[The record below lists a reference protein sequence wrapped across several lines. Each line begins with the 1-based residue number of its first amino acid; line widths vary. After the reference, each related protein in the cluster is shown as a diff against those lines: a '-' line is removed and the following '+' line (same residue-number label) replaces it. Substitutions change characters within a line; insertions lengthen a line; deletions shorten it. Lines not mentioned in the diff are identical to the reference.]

1 MTTPKL
7 LAWKIEWRVRVEEE
21 LVRRKCAW
29 CGRDLGVK
37 DSAGDREAEPAPSNG
52 GHPGDGKRSE
62 DAEVTSTICPKC
74 AEAFVAYRNPVLVV
88 SREWAR
94 MYEDLVE
101 MLKGRPDIQIVIDR
115 RQSANEG
122 DQEGDWHGP
131 DRRRKKD
138 PFSLK

>member
-1 MTTPKL
+1 MT
-7 LAWKIEWRVRVEEE
+7 AGCVQAEED

-37 DSAGDREAEPAPSNG
+37 DPSWNGETEPVNRVRAQPDG
-52 GHPGDGKRSE
+52 GKRSE
-62 DAEVTSTICPKC
+62 DTEVTSTICPRC
-74 AEAFVAYRNPVLVV
+74 AEAFAAYRNPVLVV

-115 RQSANEG
+115 RDSADEG
-122 DQEGDWHGP
+122 TKEKDWKGP
-131 DRRRKKD
+131 ERRRKRD

>member
-1 MTTPKL
+1 
-7 LAWKIEWRVRVEEE
+7 
-21 LVRRKCAW
+21 VRRKCAW

-37 DSAGDREAEPAPSNG
+37 ETSRNRKGQPVTSGGATAERAKPP
-52 GHPGDGKRSE
+52 E
-62 DAEVTSTICPKC
+62 DLEVTSTICPRC
-74 AEAFVAYRNPVLVV
+74 AEAFVTYRNPVLVV

-115 RQSANEG
+115 RRSANDGEEKDG
-122 DQEGDWHGP
+122 WKGP
-131 DRRRKKD
+131 ERRRKKD

>member
-1 MTTPKL
+1 MT
-7 LAWKIEWRVRVEEE
+7 AGRAQEEEEEE

-37 DSAGDREAEPAPSNG
+37 EGNANREAETAAAPADDPPNG
-52 GHPGDGKRSE
+52 DKGAE
-62 DAEVTSTICPKC
+62 DTEVTSTICPRC
-74 AEAFVAYRNPVLVV
+74 AGALAAYRKPVLVV

-101 MLKGRPDIQIVIDR
+101 MLKERPDIQIVIDR
-115 RQSANEG
+115 RQSENEG
-122 DQEGDWHGP
+122 TEENGWKGP
-131 DRRRKKD
+131 ERRRKKD

>member
-1 MTTPKL
+1 MT
-7 LAWKIEWRVRVEEE
+7 AGCVQAEEE

-37 DSAGDREAEPAPSNG
+37 EAAEKRETEAEAPAAALSG
-52 GHPGDGKRSE
+52 GGNDSE
-62 DAEVTSTICPKC
+62 DMEVTSTICPRC
-74 AEAFVAYRNPVLVV
+74 AEALAAYRNPVLVV

-115 RQSANEG
+115 RQSTNEG
-122 DQEGDWHGP
+122 TEESGWQGP
-131 DRRRKKD
+131 ERRRKKD
-138 PFSLK
+138 PFTLK